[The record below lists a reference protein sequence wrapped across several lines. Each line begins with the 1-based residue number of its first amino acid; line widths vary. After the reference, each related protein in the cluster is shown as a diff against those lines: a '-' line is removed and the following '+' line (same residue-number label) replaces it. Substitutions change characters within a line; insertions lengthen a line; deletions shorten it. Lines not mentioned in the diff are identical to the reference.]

1 MATKL
6 YKAQVDISG
15 AAAAERVSQYDG
27 VVPYFVS
34 KCSRTN

>member
-1 MATKL
+1 MPATI
-6 YKAQVDISG
+6 YKATVPLDG